1 MEQDWRYKNGLPR
14 NPNAYGPLTDG
25 RDFTFVDQRV
35 TPIGAGQLKR
45 LEKHRIYA
53 EKILQT
59 VKEMNFAI
67 ERRANLQKQREEK
80 QKEILESKL
89 KPKGHL
95 LLSGRK

>member
-1 MEQDWRYKNGLPR
+1 MQ
-14 NPNAYGPLTDG
+14 
-25 RDFTFVDQRV
+25 
-35 TPIGAGQLKR
+35 
-45 LEKHRIYA
+45 